1 MKAARSVFFNIHL
14 QINVNTNT
22 ECGNKVKDSLVT
34 INLMMQ
40 FQDEATWMQFKIR
53 VKQTSGE

>member
-40 FQDEATWMQFKIR
+40 FQDEATWMQFKIK
-53 VKQTSGE
+53 V